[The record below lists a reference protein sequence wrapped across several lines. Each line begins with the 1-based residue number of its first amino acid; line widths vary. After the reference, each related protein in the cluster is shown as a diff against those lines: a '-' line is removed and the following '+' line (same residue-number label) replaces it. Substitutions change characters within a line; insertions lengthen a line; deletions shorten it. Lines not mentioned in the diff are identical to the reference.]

1 MKRLHVHVMVKDL
14 DESIRFYSTLFGS
27 TPTVTESD
35 YAKWMLDDPSVNF
48 AISER
53 CGVKPGLSHLGIQ
66 VDEDEELSEL
76 SGRLA
81 EAGRPVVEQKSAQC
95 CYAEG
100 DKAWISDPQDI
111 AWETFRTFGQ
121 ITVYGEDRVKRE
133 ELSADE
139 STACCPQTT
148 EV

>member
-1 MKRLHVHVMVKDL
+1 MKRLHVHVTVKDL
-14 DESIRFYSTLFGS
+14 DESVRFYSTLFGA

-35 YAKWMLDDPSVNF
+35 YAKWMLDEPSVNF

-53 CGVKPGLSHLGIQ
+53 CGATPGLSHLGIQ
-66 VDEDEELSEL
+66 VDEDEELTEL
-76 SGRLA
+76 SERLA
-81 EAGRPVVEQKSAQC
+81 EAGRPVVEQKAAQC

-100 DKAWISDPQDI
+100 DKAWISDPQDVP
-111 AWETFRTFGQ
+111 WETFRTFGQ

-139 STACCPQTT
+139 STACCPQST

>member
-1 MKRLHVHVMVKDL
+1 MKRLHVHVTVKDL
-14 DESIRFYSTLFGS
+14 DESIGFYSTLFGA

-53 CGVKPGLSHLGIQ
+53 CGVTPGLSHLGIQ
-66 VDEDEELSEL
+66 VDEESELSEL
-76 SGRLA
+76 SERLD
-81 EAGRPVVEQKSAQC
+81 QKAAQC

-100 DKAWISDPQDI
+100 DKAWISDPQNI

-121 ITVYGEDRVKRE
+121 ITTYGKDRVQRE
-133 ELSADE
+133 ELSAE
-139 STACCPQTT
+139 SGTVCCPQTT
-148 EV
+148 EL

>member
-1 MKRLHVHVMVKDL
+1 MKRLHVHVTVKDL
-14 DESIRFYSTLFGS
+14 DESIGFYSTLFGA

-53 CGVKPGLSHLGIQ
+53 CGVTPGLSHLGIQ
-66 VDEDEELSEL
+66 VDEESELSEL
-76 SGRLA
+76 SERLE
-81 EAGRPVVEQKSAQC
+81 EAGRPIVEQKAAQC

-100 DKAWISDPQDI
+100 DKAWVSDPQDI

-121 ITVYGEDRVKRE
+121 ITDYGKDRVKRE
-133 ELSADE
+133 ELSPSDG
-139 STACCPQTT
+139 TACCAKTT
-148 EV
+148 EL